1 MQRQIRE
8 IANQYESMNE
18 EFANNEKIF
27 LASKDYV
34 VEVQEQL
41 RQAETENDKI
51 RQDNFRL

>member
-8 IANQYESMNE
+8 IANQYESLNE
-18 EFANNEKIF
+18 EFASNEKIF